1 MSVPLTRVI
10 GVTTNPA
17 SQTRAPR
24 LTSVK
29 LHQLSAVD
37 EDRFADGDDD
47 LEAVEVDGFSRESLS
62 WPTRRRL
69 DSSRASGLRIEQW
82 RAHGLAMAESVLEQ
96 VELVSLHAAD
106 GGWRQVEVRNS
117 RIGSAELSGSVWRSV
132 HFSGCKLGYLN
143 LRDSGVSD
151 LQFTNCIIEELDLMR
166 AKATRVAFADC
177 RVSRLELTRA
187 TLVDV
192 DLRGAQLSDVG
203 DLAGLAGAT
212 VSLEQL
218 LDLAPLMAARLGVKV
233 E

>member
-1 MSVPLTRVI
+1 MKLGQLI
-10 GVTTNPA
+10 GID
-17 SQTRAPR
+17 
-24 LTSVK
+24 
-29 LHQLSAVD
+29 D
-37 EDRFADGDDD
+37 ERFADGDDD
-47 LEAVEVDGFSRESLS
+47 LEAVELRGFSRTSLS

-69 DSSRASGLRIEQW
+69 DSSRVSGLRVEQW
-82 RAHGLAMAESVLEQ
+82 RAHGLAMAETVLER

-106 GGWRQVEVRNS
+106 SGWRRVEVCDS

-143 LRDSGVSD
+143 LRDAQVND
-151 LQFTNCIIEELDLMR
+151 LQFTNCLIEELDLMR
-166 AKATRVAFADC
+166 SKVTRVAFSNC
-177 RVSRLELTRA
+177 RLGRLELTRS
-187 TLVDV
+187 TLADV

-203 DLAGLAGAT
+203 DLAGLSGAT